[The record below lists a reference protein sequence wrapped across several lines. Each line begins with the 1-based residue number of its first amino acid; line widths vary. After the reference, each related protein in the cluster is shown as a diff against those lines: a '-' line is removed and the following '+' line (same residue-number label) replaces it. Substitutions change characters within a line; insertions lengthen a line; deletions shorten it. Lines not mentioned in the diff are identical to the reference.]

1 MKKSKISLFAALT
14 LVASMLMSTMTAF
27 AETPEVAKVDSYA
40 DVGENHWAY
49 PWVTFMTNEGYIHG
63 YPAAENEGL
72 EVYKPDQNITRAE
85 FVTIL
90 YFMLNPSADMT
101 QSFTDVS
108 VDDWFYNYISK
119 AVGTGYMSGYGDG
132 TVGPNR
138 FITRE
143 EASSIVYRAFKIDKY
158 VNETHFSDEADI
170 SPWAHEAIMSL
181 AELGVVVGYT
191 GEEESLAKIQPK
203 VNIKRAE
210 VASLLANADKF
221 YPTSVILSDEA
232 IVSYKDGEGAEASI
246 IAKPKNTSD
255 ELNVAV
261 AVEPEANMQIVYT
274 IAGEEKTV
282 TPAELAGTEFTAEQ
296 VRDAN
301 FKFVF
306 PDAKPGDKYT
316 VTVTVT
322 DNAIEGEDKT
332 VGQKIYE
339 IVVPDETDVP
349 TPTPTPTPTPSTGGS
364 ISGGHSGPVIPTYK
378 VTFMDMNDNVLSTE
392 NVKEGG
398 KISKAPVRGGDE
410 DVDTPYVWYTDKS
423 KSQVFDI
430 TTETITAAVTI
441 YTEVV
446 YRDRVVEALQ
456 AYQAMKGKT
465 GATVVAEKIA
475 ADNDGLK
482 SGKAYDKAT
491 NKWWTKDMLSI
502 IVANDL
508 NKLNDKGTL
517 SADDDIVDESKAV
530 AAIYDDVARYVVD
543 NSKAPLEFAIAT
555 VDANSKIKYIE
566 FFRAMVNTIDSA
578 LEIAV
583 QEYTK
588 AFDAGDIPAKDA
600 YDAFIAGA
608 VEGAASGLNKAIESM
623 SLPTADK
630 NEIIRLA
637 IAYVTDLT
645 TNAGELDGIKNTL
658 ATIDFSVLSK
668 EEAIDKVAELIVAK
682 RIYN

>member
-14 LVASMLMSTMTAF
+14 LVASMLMSTMSVF

-101 QSFTDVS
+101 ESFTDVS
-108 VDDWFYNYISK
+108 VDDWFYNYVSK

-132 TVGPNR
+132 TAGPNKY
-138 FITRE
+138 ITRE

-158 VNETHFSDEADI
+158 VNETHFADEDEI
-170 SPWAHEAIMSL
+170 SAWAYEAIMSL

-191 GEEESLAKIQPK
+191 GEEDSLAMIQPK

-221 YPTSVILSDEA
+221 YPTSVILSDA
-232 IVSYKDGEGAEASI
+232 ATVSYKDGEGAEASI
-246 IAKPKNTSD
+246 VAKPKNTSD

-261 AVEPEANMQIVYT
+261 DVEPETNMQIVYI
-274 IAGEEKTV
+274 IAGDEKTV
-282 TPAELAGTEFTAEQ
+282 TPEELTNTEFTAEQ

-322 DNAIEGEDKT
+322 DNAIEGEDKV
-332 VGQKIYE
+332 VGQKVYE
-339 IVVPDETDVP
+339 TVIPEEITDPV
-349 TPTPTPTPTPSTGGS
+349 TPTPTPTPTPSGGSITGGS
-364 ISGGHSGPVIPTYK
+364 SGPSVPRYTVTYK
-378 VTFMDMNDNVLSTE
+378 DQNDNVIGTE
-392 NVKEGG
+392 TVYEGN
-398 KISKAPVRGGDE
+398 KIAKAPARGGDE
-410 DVDTPYVWYTDKS
+410 EGTGDYKWYTDKAC
-423 KSQVFDI
+423 
-430 TTETITAAVTI
+430 TTEFDMTTAITEAKTL
-441 YTEVV
+441 YTNIV
-446 YRDRVVEALQ
+446 YRDRVVEALK

-465 GATVVAEKIA
+465 GATEVGEKIA
-475 ADNDGLK
+475 ADVDGLK
-482 SGKAYDKAT
+482 NGKAYDKTT

-508 NKLNDKGTL
+508 NKLNDG
-517 SADDDIVDESKAV
+517 AFDDIVDESKE
-530 AAIYDDVARYVVD
+530 AAKIYDDVARYVVD
-543 NSKAPLEFAIAT
+543 NSTVLNFAGVT
-555 VDANSKIKYIE
+555 VDSTTKLEYVK
-566 FFRAMVNTIDSA
+566 FFRAMVKTIDSA
-578 LEIAV
+578 LVTAV
-583 QEYTK
+583 NEYKAAREAGNVTK
-588 AFDAGDIPAKDA
+588 DEA
-600 YDAFIAGA
+600 YDKFIAGA
-608 VEGAASGLNKAIESM
+608 AEGATSGLANAI
-623 SLPTADK
+623 TAEALTLTNEQK
-630 NEIIRLA
+630 TEIITLA
-637 IAYVTDLT
+637 VAYVTQIKD
-645 TNAGELDGIKNTL
+645 NAGGLDSIKTDLAAITDLNTL
-658 ATIDFSVLSK
+658 TP
-668 EEAIDKVAELIVAK
+668 DKAAEMIASK
-682 RIYN
+682 RIYK